1 MRLGLFSI
9 GGTHCDL
16 PEFFC
21 CIIEISWT
29 PRKKIVSLKI
39 HTTYIPSNQ
48 KFHEIY
54 PALFPFHGS
63 FKAVVNCAMEKLL
76 QCIVLMHETHDIV
89 SEIFI
94 Q

>member
-1 MRLGLFSI
+1 M
-9 GGTHCDL
+9 
-16 PEFFC
+16 
-21 CIIEISWT
+21 
-29 PRKKIVSLKI
+29 SLKI

-54 PALFPFHGS
+54 RALFPFDGS

-76 QCIVLMHETHDIV
+76 QYIVLMHETHDIV

>member
-9 GGTHCDL
+9 GETHCDL

-29 PRKKIVSLKI
+29 PRKKNCVFKNSYY
-39 HTTYIPSNQ
+39 YIPSNQ

-54 PALFPFHGS
+54 RALFPFDGS